1 VKYFYL
7 SNPYNGTDEQKVER
21 AQFAANACGRLI
33 KDRVFT
39 LSPIV
44 HNHAMM
50 KTYNDFSLEERRS
63 IILDFDF
70 SLLAASKGMI
80 VLKIEGWEE
89 SYGVTKEI
97 EFCEKKNIPV
107 YYYTPEEIESG
118 IATSALRSFKYR
130 R

>member
-1 VKYFYL
+1 MKYFYL
-7 SNPYNGTDEQKVER
+7 SNPYSGSDEQKSKR
-21 AQFAANACGRLI
+21 AELAARACGRLI

-63 IILDFDF
+63 VILDFDF

-89 SYGVTKEI
+89 SYGVGKEI
-97 EFCEKKNIPV
+97 EFCKKNDIAIH
-107 YYYTPEEIESG
+107 YYTPEEIESG
-118 IATSALRSFKYR
+118 VTTKALS
-130 R
+130 